1 MTTPRPVDSHHR
13 AAEPSAPHRER
24 APRPR
29 HRERAS
35 RPRHRRPP
43 ADGRVGWAGAVA
55 AAAVG
60 LAAVT
65 VALGPGTTSADA
77 EPEGNV
83 VYLGDS
89 FTANPDQTR
98 NLTRDINP
106 LVFDGYPSREGCLQS
121 PHNAPRQLA
130 DLTGVP
136 VADWSCTAQTS
147 RGSLHRID
155 RAIAA
160 GDIHPGTRAV
170 VLAAGMNN
178 YGPYGALDGVD
189 ILDPRAVRDA
199 YLADMH
205 AAADRVRAV
214 APGARIIV
222 PGQLTVAD
230 PVTAVYC
237 AVNVVPDRPVGFPLP
252 LLRDVENWNRANQ
265 VDAAREIGA
274 TYVEVCDGSA
284 DHHSCAPDAE
294 RWVAGVV
301 DTTTPDYHMM
311 FHPSRAGS
319 AFVARR
325 IAGALP

>member
-1 MTTPRPVDSHHR
+1 MTVPSYQDSR
-13 AAEPSAPHRER
+13 S
-24 APRPR
+24 
-29 HRERAS
+29 
-35 RPRHRRPP
+35 
-43 ADGRVGWAGAVA
+43 AVA

-121 PHNAPRQLA
+121 PDNAPRQLA
-130 DLTGVP
+130 DLIGVP

-274 TYVEVCDGSA
+274 TYVEVRDGSA
-284 DHHSCAPDAE
+284 DHHSCAPDAG

>member
-1 MTTPRPVDSHHR
+1 M
-13 AAEPSAPHRER
+13 
-24 APRPR
+24 
-29 HRERAS
+29 
-35 RPRHRRPP
+35 
-43 ADGRVGWAGAVA
+43 
-55 AAAVG
+55 
-60 LAAVT
+60 
-65 VALGPGTTSADA
+65 
-77 EPEGNV
+77 
-83 VYLGDS
+83 
-89 FTANPDQTR
+89 
-98 NLTRDINP
+98 
-106 LVFDGYPSREGCLQS
+106 
-121 PHNAPRQLA
+121 
-130 DLTGVP
+130 P

-214 APGARIIV
+214 APGTRIIV

-265 VDAAREIGA
+265 VDAAREIA
-274 TYVEVCDGSA
+274 RRA
-284 DHHSCAPDAE
+284 
-294 RWVAGVV
+294 
-301 DTTTPDYHMM
+301 
-311 FHPSRAGS
+311 RAGELRPEQITEKTFARFLDEPDMPDVDLFLRPSGEKRTSNFLLWQS
-319 AFVARR
+319 AYAEMVYQNTLFPDFTKENLYEACLEYAKRDRR
-325 IAGALP
+325 FGGVK